1 MLDDEIIQFPK
12 QGDNDQSVN
21 YEVRVRD
28 IFLDIAAD
36 NVIRRVDELL
46 SDDIFKNKARSL
58 GYYGLREHLARKND
72 IH

>member
-12 QGDNDQSVN
+12 QDDNDQSVN

-28 IFLDIAAD
+28 IFLGIAAD
-36 NVIRRVDELL
+36 NVIRRVDESLG
-46 SDDIFKNKARSL
+46 DDIFKNKARSL